1 MDGVARLT
9 AYIYDLCTLSGSWI
23 PWTGRAC
30 MHGPSDHITHPGLRW
45 WCGVCFGASG
55 ISWRWRS
62 KNRIGQ
68 DEARWKHHLWLPVA
82 SVMKRTAAAALSSGS
97 RVTQITP
104 PAWSAALQ
112 LPVGGLEAAK
122 RRARTVGAER
132 GRRQPAPSG
141 SSYIVLGI
149 GLFRFNFFIG
159 PFFLPHRSRAATRS
173 IPNNEWEASS
183 YLYLLLLNS

>member
-23 PWTGRAC
+23 PWTGGAC
-30 MHGPSDHITHPGLRW
+30 MVHQTITHPGLRW

-55 ISWRWRS
+55 ISWRWSS

-82 SVMKRTAAAALSSGS
+82 SVGWVGGVEMKRTAAAALSSGS
-97 RVTQITP
+97 RVTDHTTGVECC
-104 PAWSAALQ
+104 SAALQ
-112 LPVGGLEAAK
+112 LLWVAWKQAK

-132 GRRQPAPSG
+132 GRRQQAPAVVSWPDLVWPKS
-141 SSYIVLGI
+141 
-149 GLFRFNFFIG
+149 
-159 PFFLPHRSRAATRS
+159 A
-173 IPNNEWEASS
+173 
-183 YLYLLLLNS
+183 